1 MKDYLIIYNPISG
14 RGVAKRNIN
23 KIKSMFYNKNI
34 KCSIK
39 ESQYKGQIT
48 ELCKN
53 SENYCNI
60 IIVGGD
66 GKVGIGTSSP
76 TSLLHIHAVGSG
88 VAATASLHIESDG
101 SSE

>member
-34 KCSIK
+34 KYSIK

-53 SENYCNI
+53 SKNYCNI
-60 IIVGGD
+60 IILHSFHR
-66 GKVGIGTSSP
+66 IGTCP
-76 TSLLHIHAVGSG
+76 T
-88 VAATASLHIESDG
+88 EDYP
-101 SSE
+101 